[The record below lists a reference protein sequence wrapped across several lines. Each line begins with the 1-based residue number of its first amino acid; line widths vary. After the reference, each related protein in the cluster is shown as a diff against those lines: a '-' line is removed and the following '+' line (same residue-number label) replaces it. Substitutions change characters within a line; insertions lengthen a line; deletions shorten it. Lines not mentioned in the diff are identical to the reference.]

1 MERPKVQRNM
11 AMGCFSTDCLL
22 RLFQWIFISGF
33 IKNMFQSNPKCSAP
47 GGLALEPRNL
57 QRGAPWW
64 HWGWSTG
71 WLPKESDPWSE
82 SNQLTLLEV
91 SKVRSRFGVREID
104 QDFGEK
110 MWKKNVKNCR
120 VSHYAIYCSP
130 VFTFFTIQK
139 HPILNGGGSRNSPTR
154 PSLGPLWLGLAVV
167 WTSVGYYLWEI
178 YGNYNEIY
186 RIWKKTLGCYWLMGY
201 YHLFLWEYHLWE
213 YHLFLGINGNI

>member
-110 MWKKNVKNCR
+110 M
-120 VSHYAIYCSP
+120 
-130 VFTFFTIQK
+130 
-139 HPILNGGGSRNSPTR
+139 
-154 PSLGPLWLGLAVV
+154 
-167 WTSVGYYLWEI
+167 
-178 YGNYNEIY
+178 
-186 RIWKKTLGCYWLMGY
+186 
-201 YHLFLWEYHLWE
+201 
-213 YHLFLGINGNI
+213 